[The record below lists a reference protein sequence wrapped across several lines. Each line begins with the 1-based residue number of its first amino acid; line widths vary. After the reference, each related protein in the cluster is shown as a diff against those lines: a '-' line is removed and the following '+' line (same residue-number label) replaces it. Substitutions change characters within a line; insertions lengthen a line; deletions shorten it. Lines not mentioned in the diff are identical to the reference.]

1 MNPSP
6 HDSISG
12 NGERKVERQ
21 SPGAE
26 ARAFIERTKDTWPKG
41 LEIME
46 EAAIHGKRIDLVLVS
61 RNNSNLTC
69 EVRRLG
75 RPGSYSIESAA
86 ARAAIWMTDSALG
99 TNTLLLI
106 VPELSKRTMMTVVQG
121 LNRIRTTVDL
131 RNIAI
136 FSHRGGHFLD
146 LGDWKLRAEMVDAPV
161 TSVATTSERHGTA
174 PAFSEANEQLLKVLL
189 YETVRTGK
197 NAGDLVRAWW
207 PRHPAPLVSL
217 DKWAEATE
225 VGRTTAYRLYQLLR
239 DLGWISEVDGLT
251 PLRLLNLPRLLA
263 AWLQTERSAA
273 PRQLIPL
280 VPLYPAKGATSQ
292 RDADVMEWLIKLG
305 NQQKNSGGIL
315 ALSGWR
321 ALDIYNLGIV
331 VGKRPY
337 TVEVPLERYVLQ
349 VTEAALVSETKAQ
362 EPWAYLGVMRHWRS
376 VAMGAVRR
384 ESTPLIVVDPWQAAL
399 DVAGDPNR
407 GFEQAE
413 AISRRFIDLAG
424 KP

>member
-1 MNPSP
+1 MNPSL
-6 HDSISG
+6 HDIDSG
-12 NGERKVERQ
+12 NDNRKVERQ

-26 ARAFIERTKDTWPKG
+26 ARAFIQATRNAWPKD

-46 EAAIHGKRIDLVLVS
+46 EAAIDGQRIDLVLVS
-61 RNNSNLTC
+61 RKKNYLTC

-86 ARAAIWMTDSALG
+86 ARAAIWMKDGALG

-106 VPELSKRTMMTVVQG
+106 VPELSKRTMMNVTQG
-121 LNRIRTTVDL
+121 LNRIRTSVDL

-136 FSHRGGHFLD
+136 FSHRGGHLLD
-146 LGDWKLRAEMVDAPV
+146 LADWNLRSEIVDAAV
-161 TSVATTSERHGTA
+161 TSVPTTSERNGTA

-189 YETVRTGK
+189 YETVRAGN
-197 NAGDLVRAWW
+197 NASDLVRTWW
-207 PRHPAPLVSL
+207 PRHPEPLVSL

-225 VGRTTAYRLYQLLR
+225 VGRTTAYRLYQQLR
-239 DLGWISEVDGLT
+239 DLGWISEVDGIT
-251 PLRLLNLPRLLA
+251 PLRLSNLPRLLA
-263 AWLQTERSAA
+263 AWLQAERSAP

-280 VPLYPAKGATSQ
+280 IPLYPAKGTASE
-292 RDADVMEWLIKLG
+292 RDADVVEWLTKLG
-305 NQQKNSGGIL
+305 HQVRNNGGML

-321 ALDIYNLGIV
+321 ALENYNLGIV

-337 TVEVPLERYVLQ
+337 TVEVPLERYVPQ
-349 VTEAALVSETKAQ
+349 VTEAVLVSETKTR
-362 EPWAYLGVMRHWRS
+362 EPWAYLGVMRRWRA
-376 VAMGAVRR
+376 VAMGAVPR
-384 ESTPLIVVDPWQAAL
+384 ESNRLIVVDPWQAAL
-399 DVAGDPNR
+399 DVVGDPNR